1 MILYRILDKMKGSFR
16 VFSKTADRQGFV
28 NTLSTLIT
36 EFKKYNVTPEDLE
49 KVSKELEEDNP
60 VKEKL
65 MELTAIYDLFEK
77 TIAERYRDPDDDLTL
92 AAKKLGSI
100 PFTTV
105 PKSGL
110 TVLPGLLPRN
120 IK

>member
-1 MILYRILDKMKGSFR
+1 
-16 VFSKTADRQGFV
+16 
-28 NTLSTLIT
+28 
-36 EFKKYNVTPEDLE
+36 
-49 KVSKELEEDNP
+49 VSKELEEDNP

-92 AAKKLGSI
+92 AAKSLAPF

>member
-1 MILYRILDKMKGSFR
+1 MSHQITISSHAF
-16 VFSKTADRQGFV
+16 TADRQGFV

-100 PFTTV
+100 PLYD
-105 PKSGL
+105 GAENL
-110 TVLPGLLPRN
+110 D
-120 IK
+120 

>member
-1 MILYRILDKMKGSFR
+1 
-16 VFSKTADRQGFV
+16 
-28 NTLSTLIT
+28 LSTLIT

-110 TVLPGLLPRN
+110 TVLPGLLPRISN
-120 IK
+120 NRPTYEKSSKG